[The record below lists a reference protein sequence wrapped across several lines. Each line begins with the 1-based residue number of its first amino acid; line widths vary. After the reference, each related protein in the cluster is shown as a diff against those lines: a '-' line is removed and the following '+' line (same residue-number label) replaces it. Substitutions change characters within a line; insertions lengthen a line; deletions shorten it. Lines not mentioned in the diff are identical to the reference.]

1 ITGSETNFAPGK
13 SRASFSGTGITVTST
28 TVVDATHAT
37 AKIKVAAQAPPG
49 VRDVNVVTGPETPV
63 ALSPGFTVN
72 RFEPPVPTSTTF
84 YFAEGTCRPNFDA
97 YLCIQNPGA
106 TDATVRITYMKGDGS
121 ADSQT
126 LTVAKSSRSTVK
138 VKDRLGEADDAAH
151 DFSARVE
158 STNGAGIIAER
169 PMYFN
174 YNGVW
179 TGGHDVVGFM
189 P

>member
-1 ITGSETNFAPGK
+1 MPAIASCFGASARQGESLSVDMTGSETNFAPGK
-13 SRASFSGTGITVTST
+13 SRAVFSGTGITVTST
-28 TVVDATHAT
+28 TV
-37 AKIKVAAQAPPG
+37 
-49 VRDVNVVTGPETPV
+49 
-63 ALSPGFTVN
+63 
-72 RFEPPVPTSTTF
+72 
-84 YFAEGTCRPNFDA
+84 
-97 YLCIQNPGA
+97 
-106 TDATVRITYMKGDGS
+106 TDAT
-121 ADSQT
+121 
-126 LTVAKSSRSTVK
+126 
-138 VKDRLGEADDAAH
+138 H